1 MEAVG
6 ENNKFKEFLV
16 KVYRKKVK
24 RAKQKEEKG
33 RKLFQLVQVHAPLD
47 VDDNEKDEDDDDDE
61 TDSEDWS
68 SSEDESDEER
78 FDDSVC
84 PPGCDPTIFDK
95 AVQMREQRLDI
106 EESLAGKQLI
116 Y

>member
-1 MEAVG
+1 MRVG
-6 ENNKFKEFLV
+6 STNMFLL
-16 KVYRKKVK
+16 
-24 RAKQKEEKG
+24 G
-33 RKLFQLVQVHAPLD
+33 
-47 VDDNEKDEDDDDDE
+47 VDENEKDEDDDDDDE

-68 SSEDESDEER
+68 SSEEESDEER

-106 EESLAGKQLI
+106 EESLAGKSLVIEIVWI
-116 Y
+116 YFI